1 MTIHKTWDI
10 YIRLSRVPLPGIYSS
25 LSEAFY
31 KAYADET
38 GVPGVEAVS
47 ALGGVEVRWVAVLPD
62 PGNLGSWL
70 GFKRNSRDTAIPD
83 ARFGD
88 NIHGPMERSGS

>member
-10 YIRLSRVPLPGIYSS
+10 YIRHGRVPLPEIYSS
-25 LSEAFY
+25 LSEVFY

-38 GVPGVEAVS
+38 KVPGVEAVS
-47 ALGGVEVRWVAVLPD
+47 VLGGVKVCRIAVLPD

-70 GFKRNSRDTAIPD
+70 SYKRNSQGAVTPD
-83 ARFGD
+83 AQFGETTS
-88 NIHGPMERSGS
+88 MAQ